1 MALAASADAVGTR
14 PYRSACGSRRGEV
27 RPRVSSGDAEGHLG
41 RGARARAR
49 TTALLCEPRIPPRP
63 WNAPYPTR
71 PPPARLH
78 PLHAAPA
85 QGRWTFRSRGRA
97 MEVPVRGR
105 LVVNSIPLATE
116 AAARGLGIVRLPRA
130 AVIEGLAANQL
141 VEVLDAYAPPA
152 RPFYAVHASGGRVA
166 PPARRVLESAN
177 KHLEGKGG

>member
-1 MALAASADAVGTR
+1 
-14 PYRSACGSRRGEV
+14 
-27 RPRVSSGDAEGHLG
+27 
-41 RGARARAR
+41 
-49 TTALLCEPRIPPRP
+49 
-63 WNAPYPTR
+63 
-71 PPPARLH
+71 
-78 PLHAAPA
+78 
-85 QGRWTFRSRGRA
+85 

-166 PPARRVLESAN
+166 PAARVFLEIA
-177 KHLEGKGG
+177 KRHLERKGW